1 MIKIRYK
8 ANGEVRALPKPN
20 ADFLVNTGVAEYA
33 TEEKKETAPK
43 KPTAKKTTTKSKK

>member
-33 TEEKKETAPK
+33 TEEKKAAPK